1 MNLETRR
8 FILGLI
14 MLFLFGTSF
23 GLAYKETFTDG
34 YTIRLVYIMAVSV
47 VFLGA
52 GLLIVLKNTNYF

>member
-34 YTIRLVYIMAVSV
+34 YTIRLVYIMVISVSFTCV
-47 VFLGA
+47 GFF
-52 GLLIVLKNTNYF
+52 IVLKNTNYF